1 MMKPK
6 VQKKIPLFSVITAA
20 YRAKPFLHRYFQT
33 LSNQTICDFEVIL
46 SIRFDSS
53 EEKNSTSKI
62 IHKESEILK
71 RKSVDVRTLEDD
83 KNLGQGAARNQAAEL
98 AKGKYLA
105 ILDVDDEWS
114 PEKLELSLECFQKNP
129 DIDVVFH
136 DKVLCNINGKEK
148 KDCWTGR
155 PITHRLLL
163 FEDNKISNSASVMR
177 TSKFRELEGFDETLR
192 EREDWDFW
200 MRAAKENMVFFHLP
214 QILLKYHVH
223 GSNLHL
229 NNIERNRNYML
240 KIFRQHFQMR
250 FPKKLMDRFRYFR
263 MRSMLNRV
271 IVSHHLR
278 NENFLEAFEEV
289 FFCTLWWPFGWKNYG
304 YLTLITFSL
313 IKRSLRKLKFI

>member
-1 MMKPK
+1 MMKSK
-6 VQKKIPLFSVITAA
+6 VQKEITLFSVITEA

-53 EEKNSTSKI
+53 EEKNSISKI

-71 RKSVDVRTLEDD
+71 KKSVDIHILEDD
-83 KNLGQGAARNQAAEL
+83 KNLGQGAARNQAVEL

-105 ILDVDDEWS
+105 ILDVDDEWT
-114 PEKLELSLECFQKNP
+114 PEKLELCLECFQKNP

-200 MRAAKENMVFFHLP
+200 MRAAKESMVFFHLP

-240 KIFRQHFQMR
+240 KIFHHHFEMR

-271 IVSHHLR
+271 IVSCYLKH
-278 NENFLEAFEEV
+278 ENYFKTFKEV
-289 FFCTLWWPFGWKNYG
+289 FICVFWWPFAWKNYG
-304 YLTLITFSL
+304 YFILTI
-313 IKRSLRKLKFI
+313 IKFIKFK

>member
-1 MMKPK
+1 MMKSK
-6 VQKKIPLFSVITAA
+6 VQKEIPLFSVITAA

-33 LSNQTICDFEVIL
+33 LSNQTIYDFEVIL

-53 EEKNSTSKI
+53 EEKNSTFKI

-71 RKSVDVRTLEDD
+71 TKSVDIHILEDD

-105 ILDVDDEWS
+105 ILDVDDEWT

-136 DKVLCNINGKEK
+136 DKVLCDINGKEK
-148 KDCWTGR
+148 NDCWTGR

-177 TSKFRELEGFDETLR
+177 TSKFRDLEGFDETLR

-200 MRAAKENMVFFHLP
+200 MRAAKESMVFFHLP
-214 QILLKYHVH
+214 QILLRYHVH

-229 NNIERNRNYML
+229 NNIERNRKYML
-240 KIFRQHFQMR
+240 KIFHQHFEMR
-250 FPKKLMDRFRYFR
+250 FPKKPMDRFRYFR

-271 IVSHHLR
+271 IVSYQLR
-278 NENFLEAFEEV
+278 NNNFYEALKEV
-289 FFCTLWWPFGWKNYG
+289 FICLFWWPFAWKNYG
-304 YLTLITFSL
+304 YFILAL
-313 IKRSLRKLKFI
+313 IKIMKIK

>member
-1 MMKPK
+1 MKSK
-6 VQKKIPLFSVITAA
+6 VQKEIPLFSVITAA

-53 EEKNSTSKI
+53 EEKNSTLKI

-71 RKSVDVRTLEDD
+71 KKSVNIHILEDD

-105 ILDVDDEWS
+105 ILDVDDEWT
-114 PEKLELSLECFQKNP
+114 PEKLKLSLECFQKNP

-136 DKVLCNINGKEK
+136 DKVLCDINGKEK
-148 KDCWTGR
+148 NDCWTGR

-200 MRAAKENMVFFHLP
+200 MRAAKESMVFFHLP
-214 QILLKYHVH
+214 QILLRYHVH
-223 GSNLHL
+223 GNNLHL

-240 KIFRQHFQMR
+240 KIFHQHFEMR
-250 FPKKLMDRFRYFR
+250 FPKKPMDRFRYFR

-271 IVSHHLR
+271 IVSYQLR
-278 NENFLEAFEEV
+278 NNNFYEALKEV
-289 FFCTLWWPFGWKNYG
+289 FICLFWWPFAWKNYG
-304 YLTLITFSL
+304 YFILTI
-313 IKRSLRKLKFI
+313 IKFIKFK

>member
-1 MMKPK
+1 MMKSK
-6 VQKKIPLFSVITAA
+6 VQKEIPLFSVITAA

-46 SIRFDSS
+46 SIRFDSY

-71 RKSVDVRTLEDD
+71 SKSVDIHILEDD

-136 DKVLCNINGKEK
+136 DKVLCEINRKEK
-148 KDCWTGR
+148 NDCWTGR

-177 TSKFRELEGFDETLR
+177 TSKFRKLEGFDETLR

-200 MRAAKENMVFFHLP
+200 MRAAKESMVFFHLP

-240 KIFRQHFQMR
+240 KIFHHHFEMR

-271 IVSHHLR
+271 IVSCYLK
-278 NENFLEAFEEV
+278 NDKYFKTFKEV
-289 FFCTLWWPFGWKNYG
+289 FICILWWPFAWKNYG
-304 YLTLITFSL
+304 YFILAL
-313 IKRSLRKLKFI
+313 IKIMKIK

>member
-46 SIRFDSS
+46 SIRFDNS

-71 RKSVDVRTLEDD
+71 SKSVDIRILEDD
-83 KNLGQGAARNQAAEL
+83 KNLGQGAARNQAVEL

-240 KIFRQHFQMR
+240 KIFHQHFEMR

-271 IVSHHLR
+271 IVSYQLR
-278 NENFLEAFEEV
+278 NNNFYEALKEV
-289 FFCTLWWPFGWKNYG
+289 FICTLWWPFAWKNYG
-304 YLTLITFSL
+304 YLILIIYKK
-313 IKRSLRKLKFI
+313 IKNYDN

>member
-1 MMKPK
+1 MLPRHDEIKGS
-6 VQKKIPLFSVITAA
+6 KKIPLFSVITAA

-53 EEKNSTSKI
+53 EEKNSTFKI

-71 RKSVDVRTLEDD
+71 RKSVDIHILEDD

-105 ILDVDDEWS
+105 ILDVDDEWT

-136 DKVLCNINGKEK
+136 DKVLCEINGKEK
-148 KDCWTGR
+148 NDCWTGR

-163 FEDNKISNSASVMR
+163 FEDNKVSNSASVIR
-177 TSKFRELEGFDETLR
+177 TSKFKLLKGFDENIR

-200 MRAAKENMVFFHLP
+200 LRAAKEQINFYHLP
-214 QILLKYHVH
+214 RILLKYHVH
-223 GSNLHL
+223 GNNLHL
-229 NNIERNRNYML
+229 NNIERNRIFML
-240 KIFRQHFQMR
+240 EIFYKHYQIRS
-250 FPKKLMDRFRYFR
+250 PKKTLDVFRYAR
-263 MRSMLNRV
+263 MRSTMNRV
-271 IVSHHLR
+271 MVSNHLR
-278 NENFLEAFEEV
+278 NNNYFNALIEITICFA
-289 FFCTLWWPFGWKNYG
+289 WWPLAWKNYG
-304 YLTLITFSL
+304 YFILVL
-313 IKRSLRKLKFI
+313 IKLMKIK